1 MTTRTDGDDVTQ
13 CYLRPRP
20 ASASGTDSGSDL
32 KGGAGS
38 APPWGSTSTMLS
50 AAATSPPHHCDT
62 ARERAPWARAH
73 CCRRAARNC
82 VTVPSQQFA
91 ARRCERND
99 TPNQRPDLQNILRR
113 SYDNLTIMRS
123 TYDGRLIH
131 HQTFHEECKAFLGYD
146 SLGKSSDRARQ
157 CS

>member
-1 MTTRTDGDDVTQ
+1 MTSVTQ

-20 ASASGTDSGSDL
+20 ASASGTDSGPDL
-32 KGGAGS
+32 KGGRICTPMGVYEYNAIG
-38 APPWGSTSTMLS
+38 GRNF
-50 AAATSPPHHCDT
+50 AAASLRHRE
-62 ARERAPWARAH
+62 RERAPWARAH

-113 SYDNLTIMRS
+113 SYDNLTIMPELRS

>member
-1 MTTRTDGDDVTQ
+1 MTSVTQ

-20 ASASGTDSGSDL
+20 ASASGTDSGPDL
-32 KGGAGS
+32 KGGGRICT
-38 APPWGSTSTMLS
+38 PWGLRVQCYRRPQLRRRIT
-50 AAATSPPHHCDT
+50 ATPRE
-62 ARERAPWARAH
+62 RERAPWARAH

-113 SYDNLTIMRS
+113 SYDNLTIMPELRS

-146 SLGKSSDRARQ
+146 SLGKSSDRARKR
-157 CS
+157 S